1 MTREALLQQT
11 IERLSKLPEQ
21 KLIEVNEFA
30 EFLLSRIDNQLLM
43 QGISKSATESE
54 AFKFLESEPDLYTDK
69 DLKERFK

>member
-21 KLIEVNEFA
+21 KLIEVNDFA
-30 EFLLSRIDNQLLM
+30 EFLLSRIDDQLLT
-43 QGISKSATESE
+43 QGIAKLTAESG
-54 AFKFLESEPDLYTDK
+54 AFKFLESEPDMYTDQ